1 VKNDIKQMFA
11 SGLLPGVAYR
21 EFLRQLR
28 SECKD
33 ELEYH
38 QRLADRSIAPRRQDF
53 NDIYSEFKRER
64 FGTGNMSDMFS
75 ALEERIECLQQKDQ
89 DYTIKYQKFDEEID
103 QPFIVAIVTRLMKRV
118 HKLVSVLVGTN
129 SIVKKRKRGK
139 IHVQPEAVKRRKN
152 KTGSRRQQNKG
163 QLVRNNPFEKQ
174 AGRAKRAH
182 NFAQNVRQNEPV
194 AKKAGRHMATKTRL
208 YEHK

>member
-1 VKNDIKQMFA
+1 MLCSLDGNLRYLKGEVAWRNVFKFTDRVKKMPRSKLTTCFHSFGAQ
-11 SGLLPGVAYR
+11 GVYNTHLTA
-21 EFLRQLR
+21 
-28 SECKD
+28 
-33 ELEYH
+33 
-38 QRLADRSIAPRRQDF
+38 
-53 NDIYSEFKRER
+53 
-64 FGTGNMSDMFS
+64 
-75 ALEERIECLQQKDQ
+75 
-89 DYTIKYQKFDEEID
+89 
-103 QPFIVAIVTRLMKRV
+103 
-118 HKLVSVLVGTN
+118 N